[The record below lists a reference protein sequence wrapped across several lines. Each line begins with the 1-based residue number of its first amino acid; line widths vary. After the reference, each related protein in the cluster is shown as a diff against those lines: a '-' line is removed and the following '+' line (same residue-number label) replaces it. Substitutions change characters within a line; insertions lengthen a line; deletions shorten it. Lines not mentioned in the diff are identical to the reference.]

1 MVSWCVILPY
11 HHRMDKAAKSC
22 LEGLFVNL
30 AFVVFFK
37 QKLHQWLTNSHRLQL
52 GFNHHHS
59 HLTEHSVYLYSQIF
73 HVTENSIRF
82 ISSHVSYLPHQRHLS
97 LFNISNCVWICSVMG
112 TALKTGS
119 PWTVAGNS
127 IWKDDCISGWII
139 RSYKMHLSL

>member
-1 MVSWCVILPY
+1 MVSWCVTLPY
-11 HHRMDKAAKSC
+11 HHRMDKIAKSYLDKVAKSY

-30 AFVVFFK
+30 AFVGFLK

-52 GFNHHHS
+52 GLNHHHS
-59 HLTEHSVYLYSQIF
+59 HLTEHSMYLYSQIF

-97 LFNISNCVWICSVMG
+97 LCNISNCVCICPVMG

-119 PWTVAGNS
+119 P
-127 IWKDDCISGWII
+127 
-139 RSYKMHLSL
+139 